1 MLVHDRSFSHRH
13 DGFGDWWSALFVLFA
28 KKTTAILLAPNPHVA
43 KPAAVQSNRESAIQ
57 NILPTV

>member
-1 MLVHDRSFSHRH
+1 MTDHFPIGTTASGTGGRH
-13 DGFGDWWSALFVLFA
+13 SLFCLQ